1 MRTRCGRDP
10 QRVAEKS
17 HKAKEREKV
26 ITIIFGA
33 PGTGKTS
40 LNTYFLKNLYQTQG
54 RALLTY
60 TRGRIAAQNMKRAVP
75 LAVPEKPPIFANYK
89 VSFKTGYEKTFE
101 PYYVNPYYMGLPNDL
116 MPTQYLP
123 PGSKVFISEAQ
134 RYYNSRKSAT
144 LPDFVSRL
152 YEMHRHYGIDIWL
165 DVQRANLIDL
175 NIKEI
180 CKRFIEVREMRH
192 EQDYAGRI
200 LRTAF
205 RCREFDCWRAVEQ
218 YMETGAE
225 TYKKAVYR
233 HEGNIFRSFDS
244 YSYFE
249 EFLPEEG
256 KGFNYLPFLSRGEQK
271 QTGGDAVF
279 YRTDEPAEYRGQ
291 VKKPPAKEA
300 KKGA

>member
-1 MRTRCGRDP
+1 M
-10 QRVAEKS
+10 
-17 HKAKEREKV
+17 

-54 RALLTY
+54 RALLSSA
-60 TRGRIAAQNMKRAVP
+60 RGRIVEQNKKRIEP
-75 LAVPEKPPIFANYK
+75 LIVPEKPPIFSNYK

-101 PYYVNPYYMGLPNDL
+101 PYFINPYYMGLPNGA
-116 MPTQYLP
+116 MRSQFLP

-152 YEMHRHYGIDIWL
+152 FEMHRHYFIDIWL

-192 EQDYAGRI
+192 QKDYAGRI
-200 LRTAF
+200 VRTAF
-205 RCREFDCWRAVEQ
+205 HCREFDCWRAVEQ

-225 TYKKAVYR
+225 TYKKVVYR
-233 HEGNIFRSFDS
+233 HEGDIFRCFDS

-249 EFLPEEG
+249 EFLPDED
-256 KGFNYLPFLSRGEQK
+256 KNFNYLPFRSREEQK
-271 QTGGDAVF
+271 QAGDDAVF
-279 YRTDEPAEYRGQ
+279 YRTEEPAEYRGGQ
-291 VKKPPAKEA
+291 VKKPLAKEE
-300 KKGA
+300 KKVA

>member
-1 MRTRCGRDP
+1 M
-10 QRVAEKS
+10 
-17 HKAKEREKV
+17 

-40 LNTYFLKNLYQTQG
+40 LSTHFLKQTYQTQG
-54 RALLTY
+54 RALLSY
-60 TRGRIAAQNMKRAVP
+60 TRGRIEAMNKSRAVP
-75 LAVPEKPPIFANYK
+75 LARPEKPPIFANYK
-89 VSFKTGYEKTFE
+89 VSFKTGYDKTFE
-101 PYYVNPYYMGLPNDL
+101 PYFINPYYMGLPNEA

-134 RYYNSRKSAT
+134 RYYNSCKSST

-152 YEMHRHYGIDIWL
+152 YEMHRHYGIDIWM

-180 CKRFIEVREMRH
+180 CKCFIEVREMRH
-192 EQDYAGRI
+192 KKDYAGRI
-200 LRTAF
+200 LRTSF

-225 TYKKAVYR
+225 TFREVCYMS
-233 HEGNIFRSFDS
+233 EGSIFRCFDS

-249 EFLPEEG
+249 AFLPEEG
-256 KGFNYLPFLSRGEQK
+256 KNFNYLHFISSEEQK
-271 QTGGDAVF
+271 QAGEDAVF
-279 YRTDEPAEYRGQ
+279 YRTDEPAEYRAPMKK
-291 VKKPPAKEA
+291 VKETKEA
-300 KKGA
+300 EKGA